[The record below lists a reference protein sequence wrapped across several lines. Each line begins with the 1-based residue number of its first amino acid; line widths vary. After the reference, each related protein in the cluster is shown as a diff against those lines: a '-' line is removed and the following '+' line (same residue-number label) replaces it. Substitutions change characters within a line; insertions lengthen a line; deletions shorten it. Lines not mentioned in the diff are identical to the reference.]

1 MTPRGTLQSYQEK
14 QSFVKDNIIRLI
26 DTKIENQMKIPLEL
40 QKK

>member
-14 QSFVKDNIIRLI
+14 QSFVKDNIIRL
-26 DTKIENQMKIPLEL
+26 TKIENQMKIPIAY